1 MNRFQP
7 KIVRY
12 ESLPSTNTE
21 AARFA
26 SAGAAEG
33 LSILADEQTAGRGRL
48 QRTWVSPRGAGLYLS
63 ILLRPLISL
72 ESWPLITFVASLA
85 VNEALVDACD
95 LATDIKWPND
105 ILSGERKLCG
115 ILSETVETTMGRA
128 AIVGIGINL
137 SRQAF
142 APELADIAT
151 SVEEEVGRC
160 PDREVLLTSVLENFG
175 CWYGKLQESNG
186 AHNVREAWTASSSYA
201 RGKAIKVMNGNE
213 VLEGI
218 TDGLEMDGALR
229 LRTSGGEIKVIRAGD
244 VLSVRSNE

>member
-72 ESWPLITFVASLA
+72 ESWPLITFAASLA

>member
-72 ESWPLITFVASLA
+72 EGWPLITFAASLA